1 MTQVLNHEQIRFI
14 IDSTKTNNES
24 IKSMAKACHC
34 SKETIYK
41 MLRLLQSRGYILL
54 SGEQTCQRKY
64 WLSNESV
71 ENIAK
76 DVEKYYYN

>member
-34 SKETIYK
+34 SEETIYRFRNV
-41 MLRLLQSRGYILL
+41 LARRGYLL
-54 SGEQTCQRKY
+54 ASGDKFSKRIY

-71 ENIAK
+71 ENIAR